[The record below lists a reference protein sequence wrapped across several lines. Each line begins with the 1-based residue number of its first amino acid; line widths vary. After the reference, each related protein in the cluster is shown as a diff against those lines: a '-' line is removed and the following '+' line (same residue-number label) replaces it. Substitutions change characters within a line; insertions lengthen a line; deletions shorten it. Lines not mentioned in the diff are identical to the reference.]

1 MKYTRYCRSV
11 LCTPA
16 TSVERYAKCHQ
27 AGADICL
34 VDLEDSVPPPQ
45 KEEARIKA
53 ESFFSAPSA
62 ASVRCAVRVNGVTEP
77 DGLRDLLALH
87 GYPVKP
93 AIVLVPKV
101 EAPRDI
107 EIVEQLL
114 RPDCPDVELFA
125 VIETPRGLENVTQ
138 IATTSRR
145 LRALIFGAAD
155 YSFALGSGMS
165 WAPMAHA
172 RARIVNA
179 ARAAGIEAIDSPT
192 FELADAAQVQYE
204 ATLARELGFS
214 GKVALNPHQVTVINE
229 TFSPD
234 AELLDRARRV
244 VSAAQEHGQGITVVD
259 GSMVGKPFF
268 EASRRLL
275 DEFGSSR

>member
-1 MKYTRYCRSV
+1 M

-34 VDLEDSVPPPQ
+34 VDLEDSVPSAQ

-62 ASVRCAVRVNGVTEP
+62 ASTRCAVRVNGVTEP
-77 DGLRDLLALH
+77 DGLRDLLALR

-125 VIETPRGLENVTQ
+125 VIETPRGLENVAQ

-165 WAPMAHA
+165 WAPLAPA

-179 ARAAGIEAIDSPT
+179 ARAADIEAIDSPT
-192 FELADAAQVQYE
+192 FELADPAQVQYE

-214 GKVALNPHQVTVINE
+214 GKVALNPHQVSVINE
-229 TFSPD
+229 AFSPD

-244 VSAAQEHGQGITVVD
+244 VSAAREHGQGITVVD

-275 DEFGSSR
+275 DEFDSSR